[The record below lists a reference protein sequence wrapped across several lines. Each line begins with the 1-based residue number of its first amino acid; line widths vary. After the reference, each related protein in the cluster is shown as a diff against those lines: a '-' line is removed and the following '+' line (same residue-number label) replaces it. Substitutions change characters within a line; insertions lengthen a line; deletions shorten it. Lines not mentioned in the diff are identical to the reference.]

1 MECVLQNTSP
11 QCSYFSITEGAF
23 PGLRFTKQRRLSDS
37 ALGGTDLYFEEPDTA
52 SHEGYYHC
60 SANNPSGMAKS
71 YVIYV
76 AEEPRDLPE
85 SVAL

>member
-1 MECVLQNTSP
+1 M
-11 QCSYFSITEGAF
+11 CSAKYSSFSITDGAI

-60 SANNPSGMAKS
+60 TANNKVGTAKS
-71 YVIYV
+71 QVVFV
-76 AEEPRDLPE
+76 AKEPRDLPE